1 MKRFATIVGISASL
15 LLGGAIAASAQD
27 EHSDRE
33 RQEIRKEERHE
44 ARQEHRH
51 EAHEERRAEE
61 RHEARE
67 ERRAEERHVAHEERV
82 AREERRAELRHIS
95 EEHFHAHF
103 GREHYFAVGHVTMV
117 AGHPHFAYG
126 GYRFEIGQP
135 WPARWAYTDHCYIDF
150 VEGRYFLF
158 NPRYP
163 GVRVA
168 VAVVP

>member
-1 MKRFATIVGISASL
+1 MKRFATIVAISASFL
-15 LLGGAIAASAQD
+15 LAGAISAAAQD
-27 EHSDRE
+27 EHWDRE
-33 RQEIRKEERHE
+33 QREVGKEERHD
-44 ARQEHRH
+44 AHQEQRH
-51 EAHEERRAEE
+51 EVHEEQ
-61 RHEARE
+61 
-67 ERRAEERHVAHEERV
+67 RAEERHVVHEEHVAHEERH
-82 AREERRAELRHIS
+82 AELRRIS
-95 EEHFHAHF
+95 DEHFRAHF

-150 VEGRYFLF
+150 VGGGYFLF